1 MGEWVGDED
10 VNLDG
15 REEDTVHIQS
25 GEKTVCSPGSEI
37 MNTDTLCCTMQIF
50 QKLVFWQIVGYC
62 RGQTCKFSADSEKVY
77 AKIK

>member
-1 MGEWVGDED
+1 MGGWVGDED

-50 QKLVFWQIVGYC
+50 QT
-62 RGQTCKFSADSEKVY
+62 RAPP
-77 AKIK
+77 KIGILANCWLL